1 MSQVITNAFETY
13 WQGCLTD
20 QVPVVL
26 DEVVLADIPNLD
38 ITAPIDPNTGLPPQA
53 QIVHRH
59 PVDQRGRINNNAVAY
74 SIVMDTTVGNFSFNA
89 MYLINKASGMV
100 GMIVYKGRETKTK
113 TDQATG
119 TTGNSLVK
127 SMLMEYD
134 QAATPTVTTVE
145 AGPGQI
151 ASPARLLGMDEQ
163 LRLQAI
169 ACFGS
174 SAFFGDGFKLI
185 NKAGSNKVQPGVA
198 MVGGL
203 RIQLDAEQAVT
214 VGAKPVGVWVDVHR
228 AGTILSRWDNHF
240 EFKTS
245 TTELTDYTDSN
256 GYRHYVAKL
265 GVVEANATVTD
276 KRPANESAELWAE
289 LEALRK
295 QTEQSASDMAK
306 ALEEHAKGR
315 DHPSA
320 TTTEKG
326 MVRKATDEEALLGKS
341 IDAVMSAKNVA
352 DAVKEML
359 KQMFVGIPLP
369 WMSATP
375 PAWAINMVGQ
385 AINPATDPILASRYP
400 SGFVPDHRAMTVRGW
415 DNGRG
420 IDTGRVLLSQ
430 QEDAIRNLI
439 GSHNYGPVDST
450 DPATGVFGS
459 SDAGFVGWLP
469 PTSTSNNRL
478 VRNRTFDASRVVPT
492 APENRIKSLAYNIIT
507 MRG

>member
-13 WQGCLTD
+13 WQDCLTD

-53 QIVHRH
+53 LIVHRH
-59 PVDQRGRINNNAVAY
+59 KVDQRGRINNNAVAY

-113 TDQATG
+113 TDPATG

-134 QAATPTVTTVE
+134 NAATATVTTVE
-145 AGPGQI
+145 AGTWQI
-151 ASPARLLGMDEQ
+151 DYSARLLGMDEQ
-163 LRLQAI
+163 LRLQAL

-185 NKAGSNKVQPGVA
+185 NKAGSYKVQPGLA

-240 EFKTS
+240 EFKAS

-276 KRPANESAELWAE
+276 KRPANESADLWDAME
-289 LEALRK
+289 ELRK
-295 QTEQSASDMAK
+295 QSEQSASNMAK
-306 ALEEHAKGR
+306 ALEDHAEGR

-320 TTTEKG
+320 TTTDKG

-352 DAVKEML
+352 DSVKEML

-369 WMSATP
+369 WMKAEP
-375 PAWAINMVGQ
+375 PEWGVNVAGQ
-385 AINPATDPILASRYP
+385 SINPSTDPLLASRYP
-400 SGFVPDHRAMTVRGW
+400 SLRLPDARAATIRGW
-415 DNGRG
+415 DNNRGR
-420 IDTGRVLLSQ
+420 DVGRQLLSEQ
-430 QEDAIRNLI
+430 DDASRKI
-439 GSHNYGPVDST
+439 S
-450 DPATGVFGS
+450 GVFGTVWGTMGGDSGPFYEHRVDGIGIQFSGSTNKYGLLGFDS
-459 SDAGFVGWLP
+459 S
-469 PTSTSNNRL
+469 RL
-478 VRNRTFDASRVVPT
+478 GHT
-492 APENRIKSLAYNIIT
+492 AAENRVFSVAFNIIT

>member
-89 MYLINKASGMV
+89 MYLVNKASGIV

-134 QAATPTVTTVE
+134 QAATATVTTVE
-145 AGPGQI
+145 AGTWQI
-151 ASPARLLGMDEQ
+151 DYSARLLGMDEQ
-163 LRLQAI
+163 LRLQAL

-174 SAFFGDGFKLI
+174 SAFFGDSFKLI
-185 NKAGSNKVQPGVA
+185 NKAGSYKVLPGVA

-276 KRPANESAELWAE
+276 KRPANESAELWKAIE
-289 LEALRK
+289 LQQSSMEAL
-295 QTEQSASDMAK
+295 SK
-306 ALEEHAKGR
+306 ALQDHAKSR
-315 DHPSA
+315 DHPAGTKTEPGLLRLA
-320 TTTEKG
+320 TESEALAGVLESVAVAPKE
-326 MVRKATDEEALLGKS
+326 MRAAMEALLD
-341 IDAVMSAKNVA
+341 IVA
-352 DAVKEML
+352 PIGV
-359 KQMFVGIPLP
+359 VLP
-369 WMSATP
+369 WVAETP
-375 PAWAINMVGQ
+375 PNDRFVLVKNQ
-385 AINPATDPILASRYP
+385 VFDPVALPKLAKIFPTGRIP
-400 SGFVPDHRAMTVRGW
+400 FDPRGLGLRWW
-415 DNGRG
+415 DGGRG
-420 IDTGRVLLSQ
+420 RDPGRALLSEQ
-430 QEDAIRNLI
+430 GDAMREITGFFDMVYCRVGGPRVGALFETAMSGERYFVNPSVGGVDGFANI
-439 GSHNYGPVDST
+439 GF
-450 DPATGVFGS
+450 A
-459 SDAGFVGWLP
+459 
-469 PTSTSNNRL
+469 
-478 VRNRTFDASRVVPT
+478 ASRVVPT
-492 APENRIKSLAYNIIT
+492 ANEFRGASTALAPI
-507 MRG
+507 MRVK